1 MAEAKLKESAKAKMA
16 ETTDPLE
23 KLRNH
28 CLSQGYSGILSL
40 GKLFRRLDKDRSWT
54 LSRDELARGVS
65 QFGLKLSDDDI
76 NKLFKQFEKDGKADI
91 NYEEFIDAIRPPMSA
106 ARKTAVE
113 DVFKVLDKTGD
124 GVVTIEDLK
133 GVYSA
138 KNHPKVKKGE
148 MKEEDLL
155 KKFLNLFESNSSVDG
170 KVTKQ
175 EFFDYYSGLSKA
187 IDDDEY
193 FLTVVK
199 MSWGM

>member
-1 MAEAKLKESAKAKMA
+1 MAEAKLKESAKAKIA
-16 ETTDPLE
+16 ESTDPME

-40 GKLFRRLDKDRSWT
+40 GKLFRRMDKDRSWT

-65 QFGLKLSDDDI
+65 QFGLNLSEDDI
-76 NKLFKQFEKDGKADI
+76 NKLFKQFEKDGQTGI
-91 NYEEFIDAIRPPMSA
+91 HYEEFIDAIRPPMSGP
-106 ARKTAVE
+106 RKTAVE
-113 DVFKVLDKTGD
+113 NVFKTLDKTGD
-124 GVVTIEDLK
+124 GVVTIDDLK

-138 KNHPKVKKGE
+138 KNHPKVLKGE
-148 MKEEDLL
+148 AKEEDIL

-175 EFFDYYSGLSKA
+175 EFFDYYTALSKA

-193 FLTVVK
+193 FLTIVK